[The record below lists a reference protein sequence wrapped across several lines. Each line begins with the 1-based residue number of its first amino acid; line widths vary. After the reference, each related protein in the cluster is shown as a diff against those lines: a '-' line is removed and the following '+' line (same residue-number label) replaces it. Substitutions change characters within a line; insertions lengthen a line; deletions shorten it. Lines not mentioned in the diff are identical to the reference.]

1 MSVLQNFRALARYH
15 VLTPVAV
22 LAAFAAGPTV
32 AADKV
37 NNGTLV
43 TDTVDA
49 NSSYTNNGTIAAT
62 GGPNAALTSTNPAT
76 FILNSTGAR
85 ITTTTGNTA
94 VFTNS
99 LQSFRNDGTILGGS
113 FGIFSNGRVS
123 AFMNTGTITAPEAN
137 GIAVTNSAGGD
148 TFVNSGVISGG
159 SSNGTGVIYS
169 SSPILDFNNSGTI
182 TASSFGVSSTGTTN
196 RFVNTG
202 TISSSGTAVNIGT
215 SANTINSGVVSGG
228 INSFNFVDGG
238 SDRLTLLT
246 GSDVRGQI
254 RFQGGTDTLDFS
266 GFYGT
271 TVLTTD
277 GQLETLVS
285 GNRAFAATAN
295 NATITIFDQT
305 GASSMGSVTSG
316 SLGSI
321 QTALANELGG
331 FSAGNLFD
339 PNAVSGYAAAPRQTS
354 AEKAANEAVLSDL
367 DVSDP
372 SQGKVWGTAFGGVSG
387 DSAPVALSNV
397 YGGIVAGTHFQLD
410 AQTRL
415 GGLVGYS
422 MSKFNVANGQQVID
436 SHTGTLGVYGKTDL
450 GMIELNYALLGGGS
464 SHSSSRQVVVGQN
477 KENATAS
484 FASWFI
490 NPSLGLSI
498 PVMSDGTSEINVA
511 ASASYIYG
519 GVGSYTESSANFTA
533 NVGAVPIS
541 VFEARLELN
550 GEKIIAPTAHGD
562 VRIRG
567 KVGVLAEANMG
578 SSNIPLTLN
587 GTATTFANPG
597 TTTYGAYVGA
607 GLSADIGSGLV
618 LDAGVD
624 FTARADGNNAA
635 SGKVSL
641 IGSF

>member
-1 MSVLQNFRALARYH
+1 MSVLKNFRALARYH

-22 LAAFAAGPTV
+22 LAALAAGQTV

-37 NNGTLV
+37 NNGTIAA
-43 TDTVDA
+43 DTVTTGFG
-49 NSSYTNNGTIAAT
+49 YINNGTINGNNISALLSSAGDVTTVVNNGTISNGLGGAVRFNGNVVSFVNNGAIT
-62 GGPNAALTSTNPAT
+62 GTNSVIFDPGP
-76 FILNSTGAR
+76 GE
-85 ITTTTGNTA
+85 TTTVIN
-94 VFTNS
+94 
-99 LQSFRNDGTILGGS
+99 RGS
-113 FGIFSNGRVS
+113 IVN
-123 AFMNTGTITAPEAN
+123 NN
-137 GIAVTNSAGGD
+137 LAGGNALD
-148 TFVNSGVISGG
+148 FNGDGNVVVVNSGALRG
-159 SSNGTGVIYS
+159 
-169 SSPILDFNNSGTI
+169 
-182 TASSFGVSSTGTTN
+182 
-196 RFVNTG
+196 RE
-202 TISSSGTAVNIGT
+202 TISFDDIGDDT
-215 SANTINSGVVSGG
+215 
-228 INSFNFVDGG
+228 
-238 SDRLTLLT
+238 LTLLT
-246 GSDVRGQI
+246 GSELYRTGNLNVLFD
-254 RFQGGTDTLDFS
+254 GGADTFDFS

-271 TVLTTD
+271 TSLRVRE
-277 GQLETLVS
+277 LETIIAGS
-285 GNRAFAATAN
+285 RAFAVNGDIGSFTGG
-295 NATITIFDQT
+295 TVTIFDQT

-464 SHSSSRQVVVGQN
+464 SHSSSRQVVVGAN

-498 PVMSDGTSEINVA
+498 PVMSDDTSEINVA

-533 NVGAVPIS
+533 AVGAVPIS

>member
-1 MSVLQNFRALARYH
+1 MSVLKNFRALARYH

-22 LAAFAAGPTV
+22 LAALAAGPTV
-32 AADKV
+32 AADKI

-43 TDTVDA
+43 IDTVDA
-49 NSSYTNNGTIAAT
+49 NSGYTNNGTIAAT
-62 GGPNAALTSTNPAT
+62 GQIALTSAGPLT

-85 ITTTTGNTA
+85 ITTTAGNPA
-94 VFTNS
+94 VFIGT
-99 LQSFRNDGTILGGS
+99 LQSFRNDGTIIGGS
-113 FGIFSNGRVS
+113 GGFRSTGRVT
-123 AFMNTGTITAPEAN
+123 AFMNTGTITATDATGYGV
-137 GIAVTNSAGGD
+137 GITGGGD

-159 SSNGTGVIYS
+159 NGIGGRGVSYNND
-169 SSPILDFNNSGTI
+169 PILDFNNSGTI
-182 TASSFGVSSTGTTN
+182 TGSEGVRSGGTVN

-202 TISSSGTAVNIGT
+202 TISSSDTAVFILN
-215 SANTINSGVVSGG
+215 SANTINSGTVSGG
-228 INSFNFVDGG
+228 NFSFRFSGNN

-277 GQLETLVS
+277 GELETLVS

-305 GASSMGSVTSG
+305 GSSSMGSVTSG

-339 PNAVSGYAAAPRQTS
+339 PNAVSGYAAAPRQSS
-354 AEKAANEAVLSDL
+354 AEKAANAAVLSDL
-367 DVSDP
+367 DVSEP

-387 DSAPVALSNV
+387 DSAPVSLSNV

-498 PVMSDGTSEINVA
+498 PVMSDDTSEINVA

-533 NVGAVPIS
+533 VVGAVPIS

-597 TTTYGAYVGA
+597 TTTYGAYAGA

>member
-1 MSVLQNFRALARYH
+1 MSVLKNFRALARYH

-22 LAAFAAGPTV
+22 LAALAAGPTV
-32 AADKV
+32 AADKT
-37 NNGTLV
+37 NPAGTTL
-43 TDTVDA
+43 TTQQSIDA
-49 NSSYTNNGTIAAT
+49 GSGYTNNGTISISTNTFSLINAGAVSFVLNNGTISNTINPAVRLDAT
-62 GGPNAALTSTNPAT
+62 GVSSFINNGTVTSGSSDVIRIDNVPAAGVVNVTN
-76 FILNSTGAR
+76 N
-85 ITTTTGNTA
+85 
-94 VFTNS
+94 
-99 LQSFRNDGTILGGS
+99 GTISNPQPTLGA
-113 FGIFSNGRVS
+113 GIFVEGHTTLTANIT
-123 AFMNTGTITAPEAN
+123 NTGEIITGDNAIRVDN
-137 GIAVTNSAGGD
+137 GIATI
-148 TFVNSGVISGG
+148 VNSGKVTGR
-159 SSNGTGVIYS
+159 NGRA
-169 SSPILDFNNSGTI
+169 ILLNGQGNS
-182 TASSFGVSSTGTTN
+182 VK
-196 RFVNTG
+196 
-202 TISSSGTAVNIGT
+202 
-215 SANTINSGVVSGG
+215 
-228 INSFNFVDGG
+228 
-238 SDRLTLLT
+238 LLT
-246 GSDVRGQI
+246 GSELL
-254 RFQGGTDTLDFS
+254 GGSSGFGTEIEFNGGNDTFDFS

-271 TVLTTD
+271 AIIRTQSFDTTTGD
-277 GQLETLVS
+277 TLVAGDRS
-285 GNRAFAATAN
+285 YVTTGGAN
-295 NATITIFDQT
+295 PTFTIFDQT
-305 GASSMGSVTSG
+305 GATSMGSVTSG
-316 SLGSI
+316 TLGSI
-321 QTALANELGG
+321 QTAIANELGG

-339 PNAVSGYAAAPRQTS
+339 PSAVSGYAAAPRQTS
-354 AEKAANEAVLSDL
+354 AEKAADAAVLSDL
-367 DVSDP
+367 DVAEP
-372 SQGKVWGTAFGGVSG
+372 SKGKVWGTAFGGVSG

-397 YGGIVAGTHFQLD
+397 YGGIVMGTHFELD

-422 MSKFNVANGQQVID
+422 MSKFNVANGQQVIE
-436 SHTGTLGVYGKTDL
+436 SQTGTLGVHGMTDL

-464 SHSSSRQVVVGQN
+464 SHASSRQVMIGGVGLQTV
-477 KENATAS
+477 TAS
-484 FASWFI
+484 YASWFI
-490 NPSLGLSI
+490 NPSLGLAI
-498 PVMSDGTSEINVA
+498 PVMSDDTTTVKLA

-519 GVGSYTESSANFTA
+519 GVGSYTERSANFTA
-533 NVGAVPIS
+533 NVGAMPIS

>member
-1 MSVLQNFRALARYH
+1 MSVLKNFRALARYH

-22 LAAFAAGPTV
+22 LAALAAGPTV

-43 TDTVDA
+43 TDTVDNGSNYINNGTLGSLRNTTNPVGA
-49 NSSYTNNGTIAAT
+49 IVNNGTISNTSVDAVNIWT
-62 GGPNAALTSTNPAT
+62 FTSFINNGRIDGGASGLVMNDTAPGAVYIENRGTIVARDYAISAFLGLNPAT
-76 FILNSTGAR
+76 TL
-85 ITTTTGNTA
+85 
-94 VFTNS
+94 
-99 LQSFRNDGTILGGS
+99 
-113 FGIFSNGRVS
+113 
-123 AFMNTGTITAPEAN
+123 
-137 GIAVTNSAGGD
+137 
-148 TFVNSGVISGG
+148 VNSGVIRSREIDAIRLSEGNERVILQTG
-159 SSNGTGVIYS
+159 SEIYAPNGRFAIV
-169 SSPILDFNNSGTI
+169 
-182 TASSFGVSSTGTTN
+182 FGD
-196 RFVNTG
+196 
-202 TISSSGTAVNIGT
+202 GT
-215 SANTINSGVVSGG
+215 S
-228 INSFNFVDGG
+228 
-238 SDRLTLLT
+238 
-246 GSDVRGQI
+246 
-254 RFQGGTDTLDFS
+254 DTLDFS

-271 TVLTTD
+271 TVLTTS
-277 GQLETLVS
+277 GLETLVS
-285 GNRAFAATAN
+285 GNRAFAATAG
-295 NATITIFDQT
+295 NATVTIFDQT
-305 GASSMGSVTSG
+305 GASSMGSVTAG

-339 PNAVSGYAAAPRQTS
+339 PSAVSGYAAAPRQTS

-367 DVSDP
+367 DVSAP

-464 SHSSSRQVVVGQN
+464 SHSSSRQVVVGAN

-498 PVMSDGTSEINVA
+498 PVMSDDTSEINVA

-519 GVGSYTESSANFTA
+519 GVGSYTERSANFTA
-533 NVGAVPIS
+533 AVGAVPIS

-618 LDAGVD
+618 LDAGLD

>member
-1 MSVLQNFRALARYH
+1 MLKNFRALARYH

-22 LAAFAAGPTV
+22 LAALAAGPTV

-43 TDTVDA
+43 TDTVDI

-62 GGPNAALTSTNPAT
+62 GVIALNAAQNPVT

-85 ITTTTGNTA
+85 ITTTTGNIA
-94 VFTNS
+94 VRINPGVT
-99 LQSFRNDGTILGGS
+99 LQSFRNDGTIIGG
-113 FGIFSNGRVS
+113 FTGIWAGGRMS
-123 AFMNTGTITAPEAN
+123 AFMNTGTITSTDA
-137 GIAVTNSAGGD
+137 GGDAVYTTAGGD

-159 SSNGTGVIYS
+159 QRGVAYTTN
-169 SSPILDFNNSGTI
+169 PILDFNNSGTI
-182 TASSFGVSSTGTTN
+182 TGSFFGVTSVGTTN

-202 TISSSGTAVNIGT
+202 TVSSANIAVSVET
-215 SANTINSGVVSGG
+215 SANTINSGTVSGG
-228 INSFNFVDGG
+228 NTSFRFGNS

-277 GQLETLVS
+277 GFLETLVS

-295 NATITIFDQT
+295 NASITIFDQT

-331 FSAGNLFD
+331 GSAGNLFD
-339 PNAVSGYAAAPRQTS
+339 PSAVSGYAAAPRQTS

-372 SQGKVWGTAFGGVSG
+372 SQGKVWGAAFGGFSG

-464 SHSSSRQVVVGQN
+464 SHSSSRQVVVAAN

-498 PVMSDGTSEINVA
+498 PVMSDDTSEINVA

-533 NVGAVPIS
+533 AVGAVPIS

-550 GEKIIAPTAHGD
+550 GEKIMAPTAHGD

-597 TTTYGAYVGA
+597 TTTYGAYAGA

>member
-1 MSVLQNFRALARYH
+1 
-15 VLTPVAV
+15 
-22 LAAFAAGPTV
+22 
-32 AADKV
+32 
-37 NNGTLV
+37 
-43 TDTVDA
+43 
-49 NSSYTNNGTIAAT
+49 
-62 GGPNAALTSTNPAT
+62 
-76 FILNSTGAR
+76 
-85 ITTTTGNTA
+85 
-94 VFTNS
+94 
-99 LQSFRNDGTILGGS
+99 
-113 FGIFSNGRVS
+113 
-123 AFMNTGTITAPEAN
+123 
-137 GIAVTNSAGGD
+137 
-148 TFVNSGVISGG
+148 
-159 SSNGTGVIYS
+159 
-169 SSPILDFNNSGTI
+169 
-182 TASSFGVSSTGTTN
+182 
-196 RFVNTG
+196 
-202 TISSSGTAVNIGT
+202 
-215 SANTINSGVVSGG
+215 VSGST
-228 INSFNFVDGG
+228 SFFFRDNN

-246 GSDVRGQI
+246 GSDIRGFI
-254 RFQGGTDTLDFS
+254 FFEGGTDTLDFS

-271 TVLTTD
+271 TVLRTD
-277 GQLETLVS
+277 GLETLVS
-285 GNRAFAATAN
+285 GNRAFAAIGGNT
-295 NATITIFDQT
+295 TITIFDQT

-339 PNAVSGYAAAPRQTS
+339 PSAVSGYAATPRQSS

-464 SHSSSRQVVVGQN
+464 SHSSSRQVVVGAN

-498 PVMSDGTSEINVA
+498 PVMSDDTSQINVA

-533 NVGAVPIS
+533 AVGAVPIS

-597 TTTYGAYVGA
+597 TTTYGAYAGA
-607 GLSADIGSGLV
+607 GPSADIGSGLV
-618 LDAGVD
+618 LDAGLD